1 MPALHGGSLAERR
14 RVNKAL
20 QDQAWSLYLNSVPQH
35 QIARQLDVS
44 ETAVSKWIK
53 AKQDAHPAAAM
64 NEKHLNV
71 DCWTGFQQAALAM
84 KVEIAAFKARG
95 EPVPPSLLNLLSVNA
110 DRFARWATRQ
120 TAVPNVEINATA
132 CLDSSAVAHLLGR
145 APMGGE
151 VMQSAAV
158 GTQALPEA

>member
-53 AKQDAHPAAAM
+53 AKQEAHPAAAM

-84 KVEIAAFKARG
+84 KVEIAAFKSRG

-120 TAVPNVEINATA
+120 SAVANVEIVATT
-132 CLDSSAVAHLLGR
+132 LDASAVSHLLGR
-145 APMGGE
+145 APNGGE
-151 VMQSAAV
+151 VTASAAIE
-158 GTQALPEA
+158 TQALPQG